1 METNTSHSKREIIDA
16 FLRLKRAEEEI
27 CMLTVEMKHTIN
39 YYEHEVECVQ
49 KCIQDYSLQESDAF
63 SRGAVTLLHG
73 LLVKLQVHL
82 HESLNL
88 YSSID
93 KSTAST
99 LSVPSYSDSDL
110 KNLLIPIMRLVRP
123 LLHHYCLHKYSS
135 SLYRSESCH
144 GFIL

>member
-1 METNTSHSKREIIDA
+1 MEEALDPTTLTTSMETNTSHSKREIIDA

-110 KNLLIPIMRLVRP
+110 EESP
-123 LLHHYCLHKYSS
+123 YSDNEASETFTS
-135 SLYRSESCH
+135 SLLSS
-144 GFIL
+144 